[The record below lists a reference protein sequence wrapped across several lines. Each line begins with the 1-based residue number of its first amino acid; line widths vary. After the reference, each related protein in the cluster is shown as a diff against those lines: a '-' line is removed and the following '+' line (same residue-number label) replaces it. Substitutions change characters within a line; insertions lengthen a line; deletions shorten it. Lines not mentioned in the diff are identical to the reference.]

1 MISFLRMC
9 IPAHPE
15 EEMKKQWY
23 RLDNAALIFPAII
36 RKNWNNVF
44 RVSAT
49 LKEPVDPGALDR
61 AIAELKPRFPTYFVR
76 LRAGFFWYYL
86 ETIAE
91 APKAQQDYAYPLTH
105 MTRRELK
112 TCCVRFLYYEN
123 RIAVEVFHSV
133 TDGTGG
139 LVLLQNL
146 VARYLSLKY
155 GTEIPPEG
163 NIVDPAASPKA
174 EETRDCFLSCGA
186 KKAISR
192 AEDTAYRLRGTP
204 ETDRFRHIITGI
216 LPADIL
222 LEKAHGQGVTVTA
235 YLAAVLAEAVAERQK
250 AAGRTGK
257 RARPV
262 KITIPVNLRRTF
274 GMNTLRNFTLAVNI
288 GFDPRLGEYTHGQIC
303 ALMGHLLAAE
313 TIPQRMAGRVAKNV
327 DLQNILALR
336 LIPLPV
342 KRICMRTVYALSGE
356 NKGCLNLS
364 NMGVV
369 KVPEAMA
376 PMVERFEF
384 IIGVQYTYPNNCSVV
399 TYGGKTYISMIRG
412 IRETE
417 LERVFFSRLVELGV
431 PVEVESN

>member
-1 MISFLRMC
+1 
-9 IPAHPE
+9 
-15 EEMKKQWY
+15 MKRQWY

-36 RKNWNNVF
+36 RRNWNNVF

-49 LKEPVDPGALDR
+49 LKEPVDPEVLDR
-61 AIAELKPRFPTYFVR
+61 AIAELKPRFPTCFVR
-76 LRAGFFWYYL
+76 LRTGFFWYYL
-86 ETIAE
+86 ETIAG
-91 APKAQQDYAYPLTH
+91 APKAQEDFAYPLTH
-105 MTRRELK
+105 MTRRELN
-112 TCCVRFLYYEN
+112 TCCIRFLYYKN
-123 RIAVEVFHSV
+123 RIAVEIFHSV

-139 LVLLQNL
+139 LILLQNL
-146 VARYLSLKY
+146 TARYLTLRY
-155 GTEIPPEG
+155 GTEIPAEG
-163 NIVDPAASPKA
+163 NIVDVTEKPRA
-174 EETRDCFLSCGA
+174 EETRDCFLHCGA
-186 KKAISR
+186 DRAISR

-222 LEKAHGQGVTVTA
+222 KGKAHEQGVTVTA
-235 YLAAVLAEAVAERQK
+235 WLAAVLAEAAAERQK
-250 AAGRTGK
+250 AEGRTGK
-257 RARPV
+257 KARPV
-262 KITIPVNLRRTF
+262 KITVPVNLRRTF
-274 GMNTLRNFTLAVNI
+274 GIHTLRNFTLAVNI
-288 GFDPRLGEYTHGQIC
+288 GFDPRLGEYTHEQIC

-327 DLQNILALR
+327 DLQNILLLR

-342 KRICMRTVYALSGE
+342 KKLFMRTVYALTGE

-369 KVPEAMA
+369 TVPEIMA

-399 TYGGKTYISMIRG
+399 TYNGKTYISMIRG

-417 LERVFFSRLVELGV
+417 LERLFFSRLVELGI
-431 PVEVESN
+431 PVEIESN

>member
-1 MISFLRMC
+1 
-9 IPAHPE
+9 
-15 EEMKKQWY
+15 MKKQWY

-49 LKEPVDPGALDR
+49 LKEPVDPETLNQ
-61 AIAELKPRFPTYFVR
+61 AIAELKPRFPTCFVR
-76 LRAGFFWYYL
+76 LRTGFFWYYL
-86 ETIAE
+86 ETITKT
-91 APKAQQDYAYPLTH
+91 PTAQQDFAYPLTH
-105 MTRRELK
+105 MTRKELR

-123 RIAVEVFHSV
+123 RIAVEIFHSV

-146 VARYLSLKY
+146 TARYLTLKY

-163 NIVDPAASPKA
+163 NIVSVSESPRA
-174 EETRDCFLSCGA
+174 EEIRDCFLSCGA
-186 KKAISR
+186 ARAISR

-222 LEKAHGQGVTVTA
+222 LEKAHAQGVTVTA

-250 AAGRTGK
+250 AEGRTGK

-262 KITIPVNLRRTF
+262 KITIPVNLRKTF
-274 GMNTLRNFTLAVNI
+274 GMNTMRNFTLAVNI
-288 GFDPRLGEYTHGQIC
+288 GFDPRLGEYTHEQIC

-327 DLQNILALR
+327 NLQNILLLR
-336 LIPLPV
+336 LTPLIL

-364 NMGVV
+364 NMGAV
-369 KVPEAMA
+369 KIPAAME

-417 LERVFFSRLVELGV
+417 LERLFFARLVALGI
-431 PVEVESN
+431 PVEIESNRK

>member
-1 MISFLRMC
+1 
-9 IPAHPE
+9 
-15 EEMKKQWY
+15 MKKQWY

-49 LKEPVDPGALDR
+49 LKEPVDPGILDR
-61 AIAELKPRFPTYFVR
+61 AIEELKPRFPTCFVR

-112 TCCVRFLYYEN
+112 TCCVRFLYYED

-139 LVLLQNL
+139 LILLQNL
-146 VARYLSLKY
+146 TARYLSLKY
-155 GTEIPPEG
+155 GTEIPAEG
-163 NIVDPAASPKA
+163 NIVDISEKPKA

-186 KKAISR
+186 KRSISR
-192 AEDTAYRLRGTP
+192 AEDTAYRLSGTP
-204 ETDRFRHIITGI
+204 ETDQFRHIITGI

-222 LEKAHGQGVTVTA
+222 LEKAHEQGVTVTA
-235 YLAAVLAEAVAERQK
+235 FLAAVLAEAAAERQK
-250 AAGRTGK
+250 AEGK
-257 RARPV
+257 DGKKARPV
-262 KITIPVNLRRTF
+262 KITIPVNLRKVF
-274 GMNTLRNFTLAVNI
+274 GMSTLRNFTLAVNI
-288 GFDPRLGEYTHGQIC
+288 GFDPRLGEYTHEQIC
-303 ALMGHLLAAE
+303 ALMGHLLAVE

-327 DLQNILALR
+327 DLQNILLLR
-336 LIPLPV
+336 LSPLPV
-342 KRICMRTVYALSGE
+342 KRICMRTVYSLSGE

-369 KVPEAMA
+369 KVPDAMA
-376 PMVERFEF
+376 PLVERFEF

-412 IRETE
+412 IRETD
-417 LERVFFSRLVELGV
+417 LERTFFSRLVELGI
-431 PVEVESN
+431 PVEIESN

>member
-1 MISFLRMC
+1 MR
-9 IPAHPE
+9 
-15 EEMKKQWY
+15 KQWY

-49 LKEPVDPGALDR
+49 LKEPVDPEVLNR
-61 AIAELKPRFPTYFVR
+61 AIAELKPRFPTCFVR

-86 ETIAE
+86 ETIQE
-91 APKAQQDYAYPLTH
+91 APAAQEDYAYPLTH
-105 MTRRELK
+105 MTRKELK
-112 TCCVRFLYYEN
+112 TCCVRFLYHEK
-123 RIAVEVFHSV
+123 RIAVEIFHSV

-139 LVLLQNL
+139 LALLQNL
-146 VARYLSLKY
+146 TARYLALKY
-155 GTEIPPEG
+155 GEEIPPEG
-163 NIVDPAASPKA
+163 NIVDYREEPKT
-174 EETRDCFLSCGA
+174 EEIRDCFLNCGA
-186 KKAISR
+186 ERGLSR
-192 AEDTAYRLRGTP
+192 AEDTAWRLSGNP
-204 ETDRFRHIITGI
+204 EKDGFRHIITGI
-216 LPADIL
+216 VPAETL
-222 LEKAHGQGVTVTA
+222 VEKAHGQGVTVTA
-235 YLAAVLAEAVAERQK
+235 YLAAILAEAVNGMQATK
-250 AAGRTGK
+250 GLTGR

-274 GMNTLRNFTLAVNI
+274 RMNTLRNFTLAVNI
-288 GFDPRLGEYTHGQIC
+288 GFDPRFGAYSHEQIC

-327 DLQNILALR
+327 DLQKNLLIR

-342 KRICMRTVYALSGE
+342 KTLCMRTVYAMSGE

-369 KVPEAMA
+369 RVPEAMEKR
-376 PMVERFEF
+376 VSRFEF

-412 IRETE
+412 IRESE
-417 LERVFFSRLVELGV
+417 LERRVFSRMVELGI
-431 PVEVESN
+431 PVEIESNRR

>member
-1 MISFLRMC
+1 
-9 IPAHPE
+9 
-15 EEMKKQWY
+15 MKKQWY

-49 LKEPVDPGALDR
+49 LKEPVDPETLNR
-61 AIAELKPRFPTYFVR
+61 AIEELRPRFPTCFVR
-76 LRAGFFWYYL
+76 LRTGFFWYYL
-86 ETIAE
+86 ETITK
-91 APKAQQDYAYPLTH
+91 APKAQLDYAYPLTH
-105 MTRRELK
+105 MTRRELR

-146 VARYLSLKY
+146 TARYLSLKY

-163 NIVDPAASPKA
+163 NIVDIHQKPRA

-186 KKAISR
+186 SR
-192 AEDTAYRLRGTP
+192 ALSRSEDTAYHLSGTP
-204 ETDRFRHIITGI
+204 EINRFRNIITGI
-216 LPADIL
+216 LPADVL
-222 LEKAHGQGVTVTA
+222 VEKAHEQGVTVTA
-235 YLAAVLAEAVAERQK
+235 YLAAVLAEAVDEKQK
-250 AAGRTGK
+250 AEGRTGRK
-257 RARPV
+257 ARPV

-274 GMNTLRNFTLAVNI
+274 GMDTLRNFTLTVNL
-288 GFDPRLGEYTHGQIC
+288 GFDPRLGEHTHEQIC

-327 DLQNILALR
+327 DLQNTLLLR
-336 LIPLPV
+336 LVPLPV

-369 KVPEAMA
+369 KVPAAMA

-384 IIGVQYTYPNNCSVV
+384 VIGVQYTYPNNCSVV
-399 TYGGKTYISMIRG
+399 TYGGKTYVSMIRG

-417 LERVFFSRLVELGV
+417 LERVFFSRLVELGI
-431 PVEVESN
+431 PVEIESN

>member
-1 MISFLRMC
+1 
-9 IPAHPE
+9 
-15 EEMKKQWY
+15 MKKQWY

-49 LKEPVDPGALDR
+49 LKEPVDPEILNQ
-61 AIAELKPRFPTYFVR
+61 AIADLKPRFPTAFVR
-76 LRAGFFWYYL
+76 LRTGFFWYYL
-86 ETIAE
+86 ETIQE
-91 APKAQQDYAYPLTH
+91 APKAQKDFAYPLTH
-105 MTRRELK
+105 MTRRELGK
-112 TCCVRFLYYEN
+112 CCVRFLYYEN

-139 LVLLQNL
+139 LKLIQNL
-146 VARYLSLKY
+146 TARYLTLKY

-163 NIVDPAASPKA
+163 HLVVIGDKPKP
-174 EETRDCFLSCGA
+174 EETRDCFLLCGA
-186 KKAISR
+186 AKSISR
-192 AEDTAYRLRGTP
+192 AEDTAYHLSGTP
-204 ETDRFRHIITGI
+204 EEGSFRHIITGI
-216 LPADIL
+216 LPTEKL
-222 LEKAHGQGVTVTA
+222 TEKAHEQGVTVTA
-235 YLAAVLAEAVAERQK
+235 YLAAVLAEAVAEKQK
-250 AAGRTGK
+250 AEGRTGK
-257 RARPV
+257 QARPV

-274 GMNTLRNFTLAVNI
+274 GMDTMRNFTLAVNI
-288 GFDPRLGEYTHGQIC
+288 GFDPRLGEYTHEQIC
-303 ALMGHLLAAE
+303 SLMGHLLAAE

-327 DLQNILALR
+327 DLENVLLLR
-336 LIPLPV
+336 LIPLAV

-369 KVPEAMA
+369 KVPEVMA
-376 PMVERFEF
+376 LMVERFEF

-417 LERVFFSRLVELGV
+417 IERLFFSRLVEEGI
-431 PVEVESN
+431 PVEIESN

>member
-1 MISFLRMC
+1 
-9 IPAHPE
+9 
-15 EEMKKQWY
+15 MKKQWY

-49 LKEPVDPGALDR
+49 LKEPVDPETLNQ
-61 AIAELKPRFPTYFVR
+61 AIEDLKPRFPTCFVR
-76 LRAGFFWYYL
+76 LRTGFFWYYL
-86 ETIAE
+86 ETITK
-91 APKAQQDYAYPLTH
+91 APKAQLDYAYPLTH
-105 MTRRELK
+105 MTRRELR

-146 VARYLSLKY
+146 TARYLTLKY

-163 NIVDPAASPKA
+163 NIVDINEKPRA

-186 KKAISR
+186 KRALSR
-192 AEDTAYRLRGTP
+192 SEDTAYHLSGTP
-204 ETDRFRHIITGI
+204 EINRFRNIITGI
-216 LPADIL
+216 LPADVL
-222 LEKAHGQGVTVTA
+222 VEKAHEQGVTVTA
-235 YLAAVLAEAVAERQK
+235 YLAAVLAEAVEEKQK
-250 AAGRTGK
+250 AEGRTGRK
-257 RARPV
+257 ARPV

-274 GMNTLRNFTLAVNI
+274 GMDTLRNFTLTVNL
-288 GFDPRLGEYTHGQIC
+288 GFDPRLGEHTHEQIC
-303 ALMGHLLAAE
+303 TLMGHLLAAE

-327 DLQNILALR
+327 DLQNTLLLR
-336 LIPLPV
+336 LVPLPV

-356 NKGCLNLS
+356 KKGCLNLS

-369 KVPEAMA
+369 RIPEAMV

-417 LERVFFSRLVELGV
+417 LERLFFSRLVELGI
-431 PVEVESN
+431 PVEVESNIK